1 MKNQAIYDAALRL
14 LAESTVAGEAED
26 YEERAPY
33 LLAAFCTEMSEL
45 DNKLR
50 NVRNEATGILS
61 DTVLL
66 PLDSDFPLSPRF
78 TVAASLYLAAMLIL
92 DSDEDRSDTLYGQ
105 YSDAVSRIADSIPAT
120 LTSIVDKYF

>member
-50 NVRNEATGILS
+50 KVRNEAAGILS